1 MIIFC
6 TFLFSYIFITFQ
18 FTDETVMSNSNSKG
32 QYGQAEVLAHI
43 VRANRRM
50 KAIRRSQAYQEV
62 KKMNADPITEEG
74 SISSETKEAN
84 FEKRKSNFNRL
95 KQKSEDEINKE
106 EKYVFYIIY
115 SIFVFVFYGENAYR
129 FIINMIKQI
138 SMSYI

>member
-6 TFLFSYIFITFQ
+6 TILFSYIFITFQ

-106 EKYVFYIIY
+106 EKYVFYFITFWVQYDDVFMESPLYYTYLIY
-115 SIFVFVFYGENAYR
+115 PKIF
-129 FIINMIKQI
+129 
-138 SMSYI
+138 YIA